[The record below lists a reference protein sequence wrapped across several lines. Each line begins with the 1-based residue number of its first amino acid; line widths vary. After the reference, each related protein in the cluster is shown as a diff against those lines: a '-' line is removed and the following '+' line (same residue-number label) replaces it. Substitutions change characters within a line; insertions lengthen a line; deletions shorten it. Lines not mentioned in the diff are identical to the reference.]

1 MFDVLWTDPNRELLK
16 DKIRKREQ
24 EGKSKGKVTKR
35 PQINR
40 RPLSTHS
47 SSSSDRGFGLFTK
60 ARKTLTT
67 SSKPKNP
74 TTSPDLCTE
83 EVPRAGRTSAY
94 GVKSLLPHPDRS
106 EVTVKAVT
114 GSLLPV
120 QPHDF
125 SDVASGASSR
135 DSVLSRGTAHKSAPI
150 TDTWADEI
158 AEGDSPVTTKSE
170 YLFQSLG
177 PSSFIT
183 KATEVTF
190 SPRIPDTDLD
200 QLISEIHIS
209 AEGTRSAT
217 PPISGSGD
225 GSASRDSAPC
235 PSTDAL
241 VRTPMTIEGTEF
253 LMPPSHLPLTP
264 SSTKTR
270 KSRIAHVLDWNVDD
284 SAANPEAWKPPH
296 EWGCTPTKRARSA
309 SPEDRQQIS
318 SASPEIDHYMSPDIL
333 TLQREV
339 RMMEMASPEI
349 ILGNIEADID
359 EASDNA
365 SDTMI
370 YKQHEMAKK
379 RWMFW
384 ALHYMGSYAEFET
397 LHRHSH
403 HASSSRAPRIL
414 ALYETPA
421 SASFLAALY
430 PGVALSHLS
439 PTPISPD
446 LFPNVQPI
454 LVPTISTSAAF
465 RALPPQFYSTITCL
479 SMPALFPSTEIPPFL
494 RRIHRCLAPGG
505 ALHLTVIDPQPVS
518 SSTGPILRQ
527 WLFEKLLINLER
539 HFRTTYPSGTFP
551 DWLEIGKLRGE
562 GSTITTLSAPVVDN
576 RVTSPG
582 EAKDASTVKAELRF
596 EAVKKLWQEVWGHFV
611 RADRWWWDDEDIMQ
625 ECREYGTTWKYSHI
639 VAVKED

>member
-1 MFDVLWTDPNRELLK
+1 MISVM
-16 DKIRKREQ
+16 
-24 EGKSKGKVTKR
+24 S
-35 PQINR
+35 
-40 RPLSTHS
+40 PLAHHLGGATHQ
-47 SSSSDRGFGLFTK
+47 
-60 ARKTLTT
+60 
-67 SSKPKNP
+67 
-74 TTSPDLCTE
+74 
-83 EVPRAGRTSAY
+83 SA
-94 GVKSLLPHPDRS
+94 
-106 EVTVKAVT
+106 TAT
-114 GSLLPV
+114 G
-120 QPHDF
+120 
-125 SDVASGASSR
+125 
-135 DSVLSRGTAHKSAPI
+135 I
-150 TDTWADEI
+150 WADEI

-183 KATEVTF
+183 KATEVTV

-209 AEGTRSAT
+209 AEVTKSAT
-217 PPISGSGD
+217 PPTSGSGN

-235 PSTDAL
+235 HSTDAL
-241 VRTPMTIEGTEF
+241 GRPPMTIEGTEF

-264 SSTKTR
+264 LSTKTR
-270 KSRIAHVLDWNVDD
+270 NNYIAHVPDWNVDD
-284 SAANPEAWKPPH
+284 SAANSDAWKPPY
-296 EWGCTPTKRARSA
+296 EWGCTPTKQARSA

-318 SASPEIDHYMSPDIL
+318 SASPEIDHYMSPDIVI
-333 TLQREV
+333 LQREV

-349 ILGNIEADID
+349 ILCNMEAGMVD
-359 EASDNA
+359 ASDNV

-384 ALHYMGSYAEFET
+384 ALHYIGSYAEFET
-397 LHRHSH
+397 LHRYSH
-403 HASSSRAPRIL
+403 HASSPRAPRIL

-430 PGVALSHLS
+430 PEVALSHLS

-465 RALPPQFYSTITCL
+465 RPLPPQFYSTITCL

-539 HFRTTYPSGTFP
+539 DFRTTYPSGTFP
-551 DWLEIGKLRGE
+551 DWLEIGRLRGE
-562 GSTITTLSAPVVDN
+562 GSTITTLSAPVVDK

-582 EAKDASTVKAELRF
+582 RTKDASAVKAELRF
-596 EAVKKLWQEVWGHFV
+596 EVVKMLWQEVWGRFV
-611 RADRWWWDDEDIMQ
+611 RADGWWWDEEDIMQ
-625 ECREYGTTWKYSHI
+625 ECGEYGTTWEYSHI
-639 VAVKED
+639 VAVKGD

>member
-16 DKIRKREQ
+16 DKISKREQ
-24 EGKSKGKVTKR
+24 ESRNKGKIIKR
-35 PQINR
+35 SQPNR

-47 SSSSDRGFGLFTK
+47 SSSKDRGFGLFTK

-67 SSKPKNP
+67 PSKPKNP
-74 TTSPDLCTE
+74 STSPDLPAE
-83 EVPRAGRTSAY
+83 EVPRARRTSAY
-94 GVKSLLPHPDRS
+94 GVKSLLSHPDGS
-106 EVTVKAVT
+106 EVTVKPVT

-120 QPHDF
+120 QPPDF

-135 DSVLSRGTAHKSAPI
+135 DSVLSKGAADQCAAATG
-150 TDTWADEI
+150 TWAGKI
-158 AEGDSPVTTKSE
+158 AEGNSPVTTKSE

-183 KATEVTF
+183 KATEVTV

-209 AEGTRSAT
+209 AEVPKLATRPT
-217 PPISGSGD
+217 SGSGD
-225 GSASRDSAPC
+225 GA
-235 PSTDAL
+235 
-241 VRTPMTIEGTEF
+241 PMTIEGTEF

-264 SSTKTR
+264 SSTKIR
-270 KSRIAHVLDWNVDD
+270 NNHIAHVPDWNVDD
-284 SAANPEAWKPPH
+284 NAVNSDAWRPPH
-296 EWGCTPTKRARSA
+296 EWGCTPSKRARSA

-318 SASPEIDHYMSPDIL
+318 SASPEIDYYMSPDSV

-349 ILGNIEADID
+349 ILGNMEADMD
-359 EASDNA
+359 DASDNA
-365 SDTMI
+365 PDTLI

-397 LHRHSH
+397 LHRYSY
-403 HASSSRAPRIL
+403 HASSPRAPRIL
-414 ALYETPA
+414 ALYET
-421 SASFLAALY
+421 
-430 PGVALSHLS
+430 
-439 PTPISPD
+439 PD

-465 RALPPQFYSTITCL
+465 RPLPPEFYSTVTCL

-505 ALHLTVIDPQPVS
+505 ALHLTVIDPQPIS
-518 SSTGPILRQ
+518 SSTGPMLRQ

-539 HFRTTYPSGTFP
+539 DFRTTYPSGTFP
-551 DWLEIGKLRGE
+551 DWLEIGRLRGE
-562 GSTITTLSAPVVDN
+562 GSTITTLSALVVDK
-576 RVTSPG
+576 RVKS
-582 EAKDASTVKAELRF
+582 KDASTLKAELRF
-596 EAVKKLWQEVWGHFV
+596 EAVKKLWQEVWGRFV
-611 RADRWWWDDEDIMQ
+611 RAHRWWWDEEDIMQ
-625 ECREYGTTWKYSHI
+625 ECREYGTTWEYSHI
-639 VAVKED
+639 VAVKGG